1 MADIS
6 ADIQDAIGPTAAMA
20 RRKFVD
26 MGDGTFAERIVSAGV
41 GSSGAPASP
50 TNPAPVEAYAPG
62 AGYETVAASQTAQA
76 LGATGAIGD
85 YLDHVL
91 ILVATAATGTVT
103 IKDGATT
110 VAVFPNSPGGGI
122 GAYDIPIHARSVVGA
137 WTITTGAGA
146 SAVGFGKFT

>member
-1 MADIS
+1 MADFFAS
-6 ADIQDAIGPTAAMA
+6 VPGAIGPANGPK
-20 RRKFVD
+20 RYVD
-26 MGDGTFAERIVSAGV
+26 MGDGSFAERVSTVPA
-41 GSSGAPASP
+41 GSSGAPSSP
-50 TNPAPVEAYAPG
+50 TNPVPVDAYAPG
-62 AGYETVAASQTAQA
+62 AGYETVAASATAQA

-122 GAYDIPIHARSVVGA
+122 GAYDLPIHARSVVGA